1 MKRVRFDSDDMQ
13 NALASLS
20 DDEIDNLMFGAI
32 ELDADGTILRYNL
45 AESELTGRRPEDV
58 IGRNF
63 FNDVA
68 PCTRSN
74 EFSGRF
80 FRGVET
86 GEFNAVFEYVFD
98 YEMAPTKV
106 RILMIKSAVA
116 DTYWLLIK
124 RKFLETTEGDEP

>member
-1 MKRVRFDSDDMQ
+1 MKRVRFERDDLQ
-13 NALASLS
+13 NAMANIS
-20 DDEIDNLMFGAI
+20 DEDVNKLMYGAV
-32 ELDADGTILRYNL
+32 ELDSEGTILRYNE

-68 PCTRSN
+68 PCTRTD

-80 FRGVET
+80 FEGVRT

-98 YEMAPTKV
+98 HEMEPTKV
-106 RILMIKSAVA
+106 RIMMIKSITKE
-116 DTYWLLIK
+116 TYWLLIK
-124 RKFLETTEGDEP
+124 RKLASDRPL